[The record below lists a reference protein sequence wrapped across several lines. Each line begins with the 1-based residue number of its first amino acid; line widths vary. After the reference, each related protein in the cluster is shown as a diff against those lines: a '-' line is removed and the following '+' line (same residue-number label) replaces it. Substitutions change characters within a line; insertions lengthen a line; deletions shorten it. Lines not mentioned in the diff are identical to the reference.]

1 MNETYQSFKDVWD
14 ELQKNIENQIQMGV
28 ENATKQ
34 YEDISKKW
42 LTASE
47 PVNKL
52 MTDILNENK
61 DPYMEIYNVW
71 KNYQNKTNAR
81 MIKILDGGNA
91 PYIALEK
98 MWTKHAETVVASL
111 GSNKDERD
119 EYLYSSWSE
128 LTSTMMQLV
137 SDYISKSKAEYQALN
152 DIVTELKDKMES
164 TISNMDSE
172 LPHLAAIKKS
182 LLEMYSNIEEE
193 RNANYGDVSRN
204 AIWEFQKSWFRT
216 METVRKSLMG
226 IGPNTDYDKLYA
238 SFFDTSRWTPFG
250 DFTTSASTSGLE
262 DEVTQLRNRVKELE
276 NKLKQK
282 SSKPQ
287 GGHN

>member
-1 MNETYQSFKDVWD
+1 MNETYQSFTDVWD
-14 ELQKNIENQIQMGV
+14 ELQKNIGNQIQLGI

-42 LTASE
+42 LAESE

-52 MTDILNENK
+52 MTEILNENK
-61 DPYMEIYNVW
+61 EPYMEIYNVW

-98 MWTKHAETVVASL
+98 MWTKHAETVIALLASKNE
-111 GSNKDERD
+111 GRN

-137 SDYISKSKAEYQALN
+137 SDYISESKTEYQALN
-152 DIVTELKDKMES
+152 DIVSELKEKMDS
-164 TISNMDSE
+164 TISNMDRN
-172 LPHLAAIKKS
+172 LPHLGTIEKS
-182 LLEMYSNIEEE
+182 LLEMYSNLEDE

-204 AIWEFQKSWFRT
+204 AIWEFQKSWFQT
-216 METVRKSLMG
+216 METIRKSLMG
-226 IGPNTDYDKLYA
+226 IGPQTDYDKLYA
-238 SFFDTSRWTPFG
+238 SFFDASRWTPFNS
-250 DFTTSASTSGLE
+250 FTASTSTSGLE
-262 DEVTQLRNRVKELE
+262 DEVNQLRAQVNELE
-276 NKLKQK
+276 KKLKKK
-282 SSKPQ
+282 SKESE
-287 GGHN
+287 GGRN